1 MARRDIAFMGGDST
15 DFSKLDDEGKDALYH
30 ELLGE
35 LEKKDK
41 QVVDL
46 LYIVSHDLRSPMV
59 AVQGFSEEID
69 YFREQML
76 AIVEEDSDFEAKKAK
91 LLPILNDEMPDSV
104 AFIDSCVQKI
114 DSMLKGLLL
123 LSRLGRMELNLHPV
137 KMNDLLGGV
146 VKLFK
151 PIINRLDAEILIAN
165 VPDCL
170 GDEERLIQLFTELVK
185 NSLFFNREGRDIK
198 ISLSGQLEGKYIVY
212 CIKDNGSGIHP
223 DKTKS
228 VFEVFIKND
237 KRANDKLGLGLAIA
251 RKIVERHN
259 GKISVKSSMGEGASF
274 YVSLPVN

>member
-1 MARRDIAFMGGDST
+1 MGGDST